1 MIYALRPKGR
11 SEFYLHPQRVTSSKA
26 GILLTRIFMRHGKYQ
41 QACRFG
47 SSSLFHLSK
56 LFRRRRPTRV
66 LLDTIRIIRPL
77 ISFSPQR
84 MGRIVLSLPSPVKS
98 LVSFKAAIRILLRS
112 AAKRFEKG
120 AVNRFFREVFDTFQ
134 GRSGSFSESEKL
146 GQVVTR
152 NYHLISRFRARK
164 YASRKF
170 PLARY
175 NRGFLAYEFR
185 RFLPRVRLSRRR
197 SSSLFQRKPRADKAS
212 SFFIGS

>member
-1 MIYALRPKGR
+1 MVYALRPSGY
-11 SEFYLHPQRVTSSKA
+11 SEFYLHPQKVTSSKA
-26 GILLTRIFMRHGKYQ
+26 SALLTRIFMRHGKYQ

-47 SSSLFHLSK
+47 STSLFELSR
-56 LFRRRRPTRV
+56 LFRRRRPARV
-66 LLDTIRIIRPL
+66 LLETIRIIRPL

-84 MGRIVLSLPSPVKS
+84 MGRIILSLPAPVKS

-112 AAKRFEKG
+112 ASKRFEKG
-120 AVNRFFREVFDTFQ
+120 VVNRFFREVFDTFR

-146 GQVVTR
+146 GQIVTR

-164 YASRKF
+164 YASRRF

-185 RFLPRVRLSRRR
+185 RFLPRVRFSRRR
-197 SSSLFQRKPRADKAS
+197 SSSIFQRRPRPTRAS
-212 SFFIGS
+212 PFLLAR